1 MLLAAAVVAAA
12 ITTGSG
18 LNLPGFEV
26 SEVQHLAV
34 FVETTAAQVKSYL
47 HFIAHFVGFYEAG
60 FVLGQLKFNVL
71 RILAVLN
78 FEHEFA
84 LAEFLAYLLLV
95 KDFVQPAGYVVCHKN
110 WVFWNCKIEHQTYEK
125 KHERPASRSL
135 RLPLLASF
143 SDYFFSNMFALAIH
157 GGAGT
162 IARASLT
169 PADEQHYRAAL
180 EAALTL
186 GYDQLRD
193 GGAALDAVEAAVRS
207 LEDCPLFNAGRG
219 AVFTH
224 DGHHEM
230 DAAIMAGHT
239 QLAGAV
245 AGVRQ
250 VQNPIRAARL
260 VMEKTEH
267 VLLGYPGADDLA
279 REHGLPLQ
287 PAEYFFT
294 QKRYDQL
301 QDAIASGKMQLDHVA
316 DPNWKKGTVGAV
328 ARDVHGH
335 LAAATSTG
343 GMTNKRYSRIGDTPL
358 IGAGTWADA
367 RCAISCTGN
376 GEFFIR
382 AVAAYDV
389 ACLMEY
395 KGLSLAEAARV
406 VVQDKLAPVGGE
418 GGLIAVDAAG
428 KVTLPFNSEGMYR
441 ASRTAGGTAE
451 VAIYK

>member
-1 MLLAAAVVAAA
+1 
-12 ITTGSG
+12 
-18 LNLPGFEV
+18 
-26 SEVQHLAV
+26 
-34 FVETTAAQVKSYL
+34 
-47 HFIAHFVGFYEAG
+47 
-60 FVLGQLKFNVL
+60 
-71 RILAVLN
+71 
-78 FEHEFA
+78 
-84 LAEFLAYLLLV
+84 
-95 KDFVQPAGYVVCHKN
+95 
-110 WVFWNCKIEHQTYEK
+110 
-125 KHERPASRSL
+125 
-135 RLPLLASF
+135 
-143 SDYFFSNMFALAIH
+143 MFALAIH

-162 IARASLT
+162 IARASLL
-169 PADEQHYRAAL
+169 PADEKRYRTAL
-180 EAALTL
+180 EAALNA
-186 GYDQLRD
+186 GYDLLRD
-193 GGAALDAVEAAVRS
+193 GASALDSVEVVVRS

-224 DGHHEM
+224 EGHHEM

-239 QLAGAV
+239 RQAGAV

-260 VMEKTEH
+260 VMDQTEH
-267 VLLGYPGADDLA
+267 VLLAYPGADELA

-287 PAEYFFT
+287 PPEYFFT
-294 QKRYDQL
+294 QHRFDQL
-301 QDAIASGKMQLDHVA
+301 QEALREGRMRLDHSQALPVPAPPANPREFSAAA

-343 GMTNKRYSRIGDTPL
+343 GMTNKRYARIGDTPL

-367 RCAISCTGN
+367 RCAISCTGH
-376 GEFFIR
+376 GEYFIR

-395 KGLSLAEAARV
+395 KNLSLEEACRV
-406 VVQDKLAPVGGE
+406 VVHDKLGPDGGE

-428 KVTLPFNSEGMYR
+428 NVTLPFNSEGMYR
-441 ASRTAGGTAE
+441 GSRTEGGEAM

>member
-1 MLLAAAVVAAA
+1 
-12 ITTGSG
+12 
-18 LNLPGFEV
+18 
-26 SEVQHLAV
+26 
-34 FVETTAAQVKSYL
+34 
-47 HFIAHFVGFYEAG
+47 
-60 FVLGQLKFNVL
+60 
-71 RILAVLN
+71 
-78 FEHEFA
+78 
-84 LAEFLAYLLLV
+84 
-95 KDFVQPAGYVVCHKN
+95 
-110 WVFWNCKIEHQTYEK
+110 
-125 KHERPASRSL
+125 
-135 RLPLLASF
+135 
-143 SDYFFSNMFALAIH
+143 MFAIAIH

-162 IARASLT
+162 IARASLS
-169 PADEQHYRAAL
+169 PADENQYRGAL
-180 EAALTL
+180 EAALAI
-186 GYDQLRD
+186 GYERLRD
-193 GGAALDAVEAAVRS
+193 GGAALDAVEATVRS

-230 DAAIMAGHT
+230 DAAIMDGYDR
-239 QLAGAV
+239 LAGAV

-267 VLLGYPGADDLA
+267 VLLGYPGADILA

-287 PAEYFFT
+287 PVEYFFT

-301 QDAIASGKMQLDHVA
+301 QDAIASGKMQLDHAA

-328 ARDVHGH
+328 ARDQHGH

-358 IGAGTWADA
+358 IGAGTWADE

-376 GEFFIR
+376 GEYFIR

-395 KGLSLAEAARV
+395 KGLTLEEACRV

-428 KVTLPFNSEGMYR
+428 NLTLPFNSEGMYR
-441 ASRTAGGTAE
+441 ASRRAGGEAM

>member
-1 MLLAAAVVAAA
+1 M
-12 ITTGSG
+12 
-18 LNLPGFEV
+18 
-26 SEVQHLAV
+26 
-34 FVETTAAQVKSYL
+34 Y
-47 HFIAHFVGFYEAG
+47 
-60 FVLGQLKFNVL
+60 
-71 RILAVLN
+71 
-78 FEHEFA
+78 A
-84 LAEFLAYLLLV
+84 LAL
-95 KDFVQPAGYVVCHKN
+95 
-110 WVFWNCKIEHQTYEK
+110 
-125 KHERPASRSL
+125 
-135 RLPLLASF
+135 
-143 SDYFFSNMFALAIH
+143 H

-169 PADEQHYRAAL
+169 PADEQQYRTAL
-180 EAALTL
+180 EAALTI
-186 GYDQLRD
+186 GYELLRD
-193 GGAALDAVEAAVRS
+193 GAAALDAVEAIVRS

-224 DGHHEM
+224 EGHHEM
-230 DAAIMAGHT
+230 DAALMAGHT
-239 QLAGAV
+239 KLAGAV
-245 AGVRQ
+245 TGVRQ

-267 VLLGYPGADDLA
+267 VLLGYPGADELA
-279 REHGLPLQ
+279 REYGLPLQ

-294 QKRYDQL
+294 QKRFDQL
-301 QDAIASGKMQLDHVA
+301 QDAIATGKMQLDHAA

-328 ARDVHGH
+328 ARDQHGH

-376 GEFFIR
+376 GEYFIR

-395 KGLSLAEAARV
+395 KGLSLEEAARI

-418 GGLIAVDAAG
+418 GGLIAIDADG
-428 KVTLPFNSEGMYR
+428 NVTLPFNSEGMYR
-441 ASRTAGGTAE
+441 ASRREGEAAR
-451 VAIYK
+451 VAIYKD

>member
-1 MLLAAAVVAAA
+1 
-12 ITTGSG
+12 
-18 LNLPGFEV
+18 
-26 SEVQHLAV
+26 
-34 FVETTAAQVKSYL
+34 
-47 HFIAHFVGFYEAG
+47 
-60 FVLGQLKFNVL
+60 
-71 RILAVLN
+71 
-78 FEHEFA
+78 
-84 LAEFLAYLLLV
+84 
-95 KDFVQPAGYVVCHKN
+95 
-110 WVFWNCKIEHQTYEK
+110 
-125 KHERPASRSL
+125 
-135 RLPLLASF
+135 
-143 SDYFFSNMFALAIH
+143 MFALAIH

-169 PADEQHYRAAL
+169 LPEEKQYRTAL
-180 EAALTL
+180 EVALTI
-186 GYDQLRD
+186 GYDLLRG

-230 DAAIMAGHT
+230 DAAIMDGQHR
-239 QLAGAV
+239 LAGAV

-260 VMEKTEH
+260 VMETTEH
-267 VLLGYPGADDLA
+267 VLLGYPGADNLA

-287 PAEYFFT
+287 PVEYFFT

-301 QDAIASGKMQLDHVA
+301 QDAIASGKMQLDHAA

-328 ARDVHGH
+328 ARDQHGH

-358 IGAGTWADA
+358 IGAGTWADT

-376 GEFFIR
+376 GEYFIR

-395 KGLSLAEAARV
+395 KDLSLEEACRV

-428 KVTLPFNSEGMYR
+428 NVTLPFNSEGMYR
-441 ASRTAGGTAE
+441 ASRTEGGETL

>member
-1 MLLAAAVVAAA
+1 
-12 ITTGSG
+12 
-18 LNLPGFEV
+18 
-26 SEVQHLAV
+26 
-34 FVETTAAQVKSYL
+34 
-47 HFIAHFVGFYEAG
+47 
-60 FVLGQLKFNVL
+60 
-71 RILAVLN
+71 
-78 FEHEFA
+78 
-84 LAEFLAYLLLV
+84 
-95 KDFVQPAGYVVCHKN
+95 
-110 WVFWNCKIEHQTYEK
+110 
-125 KHERPASRSL
+125 
-135 RLPLLASF
+135 
-143 SDYFFSNMFALAIH
+143 MFALAIH

-162 IARASLT
+162 IARASLS
-169 PADEQHYRAAL
+169 PADELQYRAAL
-180 EAALTL
+180 EAALTI
-186 GYDQLRD
+186 GYDLLHD

-230 DAAIMAGHT
+230 DAALMSGHNR
-239 QLAGAV
+239 LAGAV
-245 AGVRQ
+245 AGARQ

-267 VLLGYPGADDLA
+267 VLLGYPGADELA

-287 PAEYFFT
+287 PVEYFFT

-301 QDAIASGKMQLDHVA
+301 QDAIASGKMQLDHAA

-328 ARDVHGH
+328 ARDQHGH

-376 GEFFIR
+376 GEYFIR
-382 AVAAYDV
+382 AVAAYDI
-389 ACLMEY
+389 ACLVEY
-395 KGLSLAEAARV
+395 KGLSLEEACRV

-428 KVTLPFNSEGMYR
+428 HVTLPFNSEGMYR
-441 ASRTAGGTAE
+441 ASRREGEEAV
-451 VAIYK
+451 VAIYR

>member
-1 MLLAAAVVAAA
+1 M
-12 ITTGSG
+12 
-18 LNLPGFEV
+18 
-26 SEVQHLAV
+26 
-34 FVETTAAQVKSYL
+34 Y
-47 HFIAHFVGFYEAG
+47 
-60 FVLGQLKFNVL
+60 
-71 RILAVLN
+71 
-78 FEHEFA
+78 A
-84 LAEFLAYLLLV
+84 LAL
-95 KDFVQPAGYVVCHKN
+95 
-110 WVFWNCKIEHQTYEK
+110 
-125 KHERPASRSL
+125 
-135 RLPLLASF
+135 
-143 SDYFFSNMFALAIH
+143 H

-169 PADEQHYRAAL
+169 PADEQQYRAAL
-180 EAALTL
+180 EAALTI
-186 GYDQLRD
+186 GYSLLRD
-193 GGAALDAVEAAVRS
+193 GAAALDAVEATVRS

-230 DAAIMAGHT
+230 DAALMDGHT
-239 QLAGAV
+239 RLAGAV

-279 REHGLPLQ
+279 REYGLPLQ
-287 PAEYFFT
+287 PVEYFFT
-294 QKRYDQL
+294 QKRFDQL
-301 QDAIASGKMQLDHVA
+301 QDALAIGKMQLDHAA

-328 ARDVHGH
+328 ARDQRGH

-343 GMTNKRYSRIGDTPL
+343 GMTNKRYSRIGDTPF

-376 GEFFIR
+376 GEYFIR

-395 KGLSLAEAARV
+395 RGLSLEEAARV

-418 GGLIAVDAAG
+418 GGLIAIDADG
-428 KVTLPFNSEGMYR
+428 NITSPFNSEGMYR
-441 ASRTAGGTAE
+441 ASRREGEAAL
-451 VAIYK
+451 VAIYKE

>member
-1 MLLAAAVVAAA
+1 M
-12 ITTGSG
+12 
-18 LNLPGFEV
+18 
-26 SEVQHLAV
+26 
-34 FVETTAAQVKSYL
+34 Y
-47 HFIAHFVGFYEAG
+47 
-60 FVLGQLKFNVL
+60 
-71 RILAVLN
+71 
-78 FEHEFA
+78 A
-84 LAEFLAYLLLV
+84 LAL
-95 KDFVQPAGYVVCHKN
+95 
-110 WVFWNCKIEHQTYEK
+110 
-125 KHERPASRSL
+125 
-135 RLPLLASF
+135 
-143 SDYFFSNMFALAIH
+143 H

-169 PADEQHYRAAL
+169 PADEQQYRTAL
-180 EAALTL
+180 EAALTI
-186 GYDQLRD
+186 GYELLRD
-193 GGAALDAVEAAVRS
+193 GAAALDAVEATVRS

-224 DGHHEM
+224 EGHHEM
-230 DAAIMAGHT
+230 DAALMAGHT
-239 QLAGAV
+239 RLAGAV
-245 AGVRQ
+245 TGVRR

-267 VLLGYPGADDLA
+267 VLLGYPGADELA
-279 REHGLPLQ
+279 REYGLPLQ

-294 QKRYDQL
+294 QKRFDQL
-301 QDAIASGKMQLDHVA
+301 QDAIATGKMQLDHTA

-328 ARDVHGH
+328 ARDQHGH

-376 GEFFIR
+376 GEYFIR

-395 KGLSLAEAARV
+395 KGLSLEEAARI

-418 GGLIAVDAAG
+418 GGLIAIDTDG
-428 KVTLPFNSEGMYR
+428 NVTLPFNSEGMYR
-441 ASRTAGGTAE
+441 ASRREGEAAR
-451 VAIYK
+451 VAIYKE